1 MWLGW
6 NDSNSWS
13 NCPNINISNY
23 GLVNSLAPIKFC
35 FVDLVWFVLVFGQFN
50 YSKKYLI
57 YSFKCDWFFFEQ
69 FIIKFNRIWL
79 RGLK

>member
-13 NCPNINISNY
+13 NCPNINFSDN

-35 FVDLVWFVLVFGQFN
+35 FVDLVRFVSVFGQFN
-50 YSKKYLI
+50 YSKKYFI
-57 YSFKCDWFFFEQ
+57 YCFKCYWFFFEQ
-69 FIIKFNRIWL
+69 FIIKFNSIWL